1 VHRDSHLIFESYIN
15 EDWKDRIPKHLLFN
29 TALVS
34 ASLGGL
40 ETHRTTQ
47 YINRV
52 YDVSKQLQL
61 MDELSAD
68 YQNAI
73 MKNEPIDQAA
83 KDFYDKTVTLRE
95 ISPSAVTKV
104 FQDLNLF
111 KVRNSDMWDRIGKFD
126 DVFYKHVDEQKK
138 EEEAEKVATEPYL
151 NSANDEEILTQ
162 YKQSW
167 RAAGGGY
174 GKGYMQQD

>member
-1 VHRDSHLIFESYIN
+1 
-15 EDWKDRIPKHLLFN
+15 
-29 TALVS
+29 
-34 ASLGGL
+34 
-40 ETHRTTQ
+40 
-47 YINRV
+47 
-52 YDVSKQLQL
+52 

-104 FQDLNLF
+104 FQDLNSF
-111 KVRNSDMWDRIGKFD
+111 KVRNPDMWDRIGKFD

-162 YKQSW
+162 YKQFW
-167 RAAGGGY
+167 RGAGGGY
-174 GKGYMQQD
+174 GKGYMQQT